1 MISWTKCTEGK
12 NGQYFQTEEKKKSQS
27 SNFIKGKI
35 RDVKKRERTIDRYET
50 S

>member
-1 MISWTKCTEGK
+1 MGTIFKLKG
-12 NGQYFQTEEKKKSQS
+12 KKSQS
-27 SNFIKGKI
+27 SNFMKGKI